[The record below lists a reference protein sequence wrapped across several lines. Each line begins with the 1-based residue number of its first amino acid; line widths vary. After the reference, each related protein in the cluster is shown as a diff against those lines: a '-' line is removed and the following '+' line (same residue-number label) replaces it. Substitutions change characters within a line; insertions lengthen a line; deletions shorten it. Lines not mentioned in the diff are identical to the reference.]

1 MAPDAVVFDL
11 DYTLAVAERD
21 RQTLLDEAAAAVGTS
36 PIGRDEYHDVHL
48 ANHSHETRAPI
59 FAELIEGSETD
70 ADRVATAYRE
80 GIAASLRPVDGA
92 EAMIEEL
99 REEYRVALLTNGPSV
114 AQRDKLATL
123 GWEGL
128 FDAAIVTGEIGTGK
142 PDRRAFE
149 AICEAVSVSPT
160 DAVYVGDEVGTD
172 VHGASGAGMYAI
184 QVLYPGGPKPDATAT
199 AHVERSHLPTD
210 LPPVVRRIS

>member
-1 MAPDAVVFDL
+1 MAIDAVVFDL

-21 RQTLLDEAAAAVGTS
+21 RQTMLDEAAAAAGAPS
-36 PIGRDEYHDVHL
+36 IGRDEYHDVHL

-59 FAELIEGSETD
+59 FAELIGGSEGD

-80 GIAASLRPVDGA
+80 AIAASLTPIDGA
-92 EAMIEEL
+92 EALIEKL
-99 REEYRVALLTNGPSV
+99 REEYRVGLLTNGPSV

-142 PDRRAFE
+142 PDCRAFE

-160 DAVYVGDEVGTD
+160 EAVYVGDEVRTD
-172 VHGASGAGMYAI
+172 VHGARGAGMYAI
-184 QVLYPGGPKPDATAT
+184 QVLYPGGPAPDTTAT
-199 AHVERSHLPTD
+199 AHVERSHLQSD
-210 LPPVVRRIS
+210 LPTVVRRIT